1 MQMTKKTQAVTKSG
15 QRITLR
21 TDDTF
26 TLAFPG
32 WIESTP
38 KTLSDTICRS
48 FLERMMLQTT
58 DSNERAKLEKAL
70 SIAA

>member
-1 MQMTKKTQAVTKSG
+1 MQTITKKTQVVTKSA

-32 WIESTP
+32 MVESTP
-38 KTLSDTICRS
+38 KTLSDTISRS
-48 FLERMMLQTT
+48 CLELMVKRTT
-58 DSNERAKLEKAL
+58 DSNERAKLKKAL
-70 SIAA
+70 AI

>member
-1 MQMTKKTQAVTKSG
+1 MQTTTTTTKSA

-32 WIESTP
+32 MIESTP
-38 KTLSDTICRS
+38 KTLSDTISRS
-48 FLERMMLQTT
+48 CLELMMKKTT
-58 DSNERAKLEKAL
+58 DSNERTKLEKAL
-70 SIAA
+70 AI

>member
-1 MQMTKKTQAVTKSG
+1 MKMTKKTQATTKSA

-32 WIESTP
+32 MIESTP
-38 KTLSDTICRS
+38 KTLSDTISRS
-48 FLERMMLQTT
+48 CLELMMIKTT
-58 DSNERAKLEKAL
+58 DSNERTKLEKAL
-70 SIAA
+70 AI